1 MDKDKTR
8 EIVLGFFQAVNEGN
22 SEKVLEEYYHPNIN
36 YWIPGS
42 SVISGFHN
50 LESLGSVG
58 FELLKAFPRGLQIE
72 VETILVDGN
81 MASVTAK
88 GKAEFSDGV
97 PYENEYHYFLR
108 FEGEKIIEVRE
119 YMDTQKSFEMVQHA
133 NKIKK

>member
-58 FELLKAFPRGLQIE
+58 FELLKAFPKGLQIE

-97 PYENEYHYFLR
+97 PYEDEC
-108 FEGEKIIEVRE
+108 
-119 YMDTQKSFEMVQHA
+119 S
-133 NKIKK
+133 